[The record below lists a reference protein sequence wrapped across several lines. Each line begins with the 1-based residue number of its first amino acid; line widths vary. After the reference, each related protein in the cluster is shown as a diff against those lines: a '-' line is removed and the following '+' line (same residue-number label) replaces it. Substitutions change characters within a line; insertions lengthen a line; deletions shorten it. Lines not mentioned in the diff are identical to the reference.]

1 MYRGRGRGGGGGA
14 RRGRGNFPPAGSTRP
29 VAGPPRPPVGPPRPP
44 RFASTKNDHMPT
56 SKYMRKDRDER
67 IRQAEDAEYL
77 GRPPADKDLIQVTHV
92 LPSKEIPSGLEDS
105 RVFNDIRRQ
114 YQVYITRDIPNIL
127 DIRCESMARL
137 QKALEAIN
145 WAIRDMRLSQ
155 DTPNVCFL
163 TQKPNDVLI
172 HDMIRVGLGT
182 RSSFL
187 SRSPEIISGATAM
200 DHHLPQLTSN
210 IVSSSEGLM
219 ALNKTMGLRV
229 NFGLLIPIKRKKGAQ
244 EEATYADFTKLV
256 QGYSRRGGAIFY
268 TRLEDDGKAEQ
279 LICFLVQ
286 SKEAICSDVKEMKR
300 GCEVVVKASGLDIK
314 AEGDYISGKGVQLA
328 MVRATRPEQ
337 GALLNWTVAA
347 PDMQYDWSFRI
358 DAWDQ
363 VEVPSE
369 FENLAK
375 RISISLKPDDDSF
388 LPIPNVNTAQLASLG
403 EQITEI
409 YTRSWAIVPFK
420 ESNYAIKIDVTNNL
434 KGLQAGEPQ
443 VTWGIELYAPHWEE
457 SVNYASGGRKDW
469 GKELEHIWTEGEDL
483 KSRLGCFMRTIL
495 EVQALLNRN

>member
-1 MYRGRGRGGGGGA
+1 M
-14 RRGRGNFPPAGSTRP
+14 AG
-29 VAGPPRPPVGPPRPP
+29 
-44 RFASTKNDHMPT
+44 D
-56 SKYMRKDRDER
+56 
-67 IRQAEDAEYL
+67 
-77 GRPPADKDLIQVTHV
+77 DL
-92 LPSKEIPSGLEDS
+92 
-105 RVFNDIRRQ
+105 
-114 YQVYITRDIPNIL
+114 
-127 DIRCESMARL
+127 
-137 QKALEAIN
+137 
-145 WAIRDMRLSQ
+145 
-155 DTPNVCFL
+155 L
-163 TQKPNDVLI
+163 T
-172 HDMIRVGLGT
+172 
-182 RSSFL
+182 FL
-187 SRSPEIISGATAM
+187 SYR
-200 DHHLPQLTSN
+200 
-210 IVSSSEGLM
+210 
-219 ALNKTMGLRV
+219 
-229 NFGLLIPIKRKKGAQ
+229 
-244 EEATYADFTKLV
+244 
-256 QGYSRRGGAIFY
+256 
-268 TRLEDDGKAEQ
+268 
-279 LICFLVQ
+279 
-286 SKEAICSDVKEMKR
+286 
-300 GCEVVVKASGLDIK
+300 
-314 AEGDYISGKGVQLA
+314 
-328 MVRATRPEQ
+328 
-337 GALLNWTVAA
+337 
-347 PDMQYDWSFRI
+347 QYDWSFRI